1 MSRLVE
7 VLPWLLAATLL
18 PRPAAA
24 QDAARSFDELQPM
37 LANGQLVIVTDD
49 TGHRLKGRVESI
61 SPSLLALSDASP
73 GSARRTWTF
82 AAGAVRE
89 IRRTDS
95 VLNGALIGLGAGAGA
110 FWVGL
115 RTHCGSPLDE
125 ECALNGGWAILLGTV
140 PVGAVAGAVV
150 DSLIGRGL
158 LYRSPPGSAQR
169 RLDVSPWLGAG
180 GVGLGVVLRF

>member
-7 VLPWLLAATLL
+7 VLPWLLVATLL

-24 QDAARSFDELQPM
+24 QGVAQSFDELQPV
-37 LANGQLVIVTDD
+37 LAPGQLVVVTDD
-49 TGHRLKGRVESI
+49 TGHTLKGRVESV

-73 GSARRTWTF
+73 GSAHRTWTF
-82 AAGAVRE
+82 AEGAVRE

-115 RTHCGSPLDE
+115 RIRCGSPLDE
-125 ECALNGGWAILLGTV
+125 ECVVNGGWAILLGTV
-140 PVGAVAGAVV
+140 PVGAVLGAVV
-150 DSLIGRGL
+150 DSLVGREL
-158 LYRSPPGSAQR
+158 VYRSPSGSAR
-169 RLDVSPWLGAG
+169 ASIGVSPWLGAG
-180 GVGLGVVLRF
+180 GVGMGAILRF